1 MAKSIRRAAALK
13 ALWEAVRGARRPGA
27 PSTSTRL
34 MAFPRMVT
42 MGFTGRYPHLDKRRI
57 GLILVSLLYVVSPVD
72 FVPEIFIPV
81 LGLGDDAVVLAFL
94 VGSVLSETDAFLE
107 WEANKNRTVVGETL

>member
-27 PSTSTRL
+27 PSTSARL
-34 MAFPRMVT
+34 MAFPRMVVQ
-42 MGFTGRYPHLDKRRI
+42 GYTGRYPHLDKRRI
-57 GLILVSLLYVVSPVD
+57 GMVLFSLLYVLSPVD
-72 FVPEIFIPV
+72 FVPELLVPL

-107 WEANKNRTVVGETL
+107 WEADKNRTVVGEVV